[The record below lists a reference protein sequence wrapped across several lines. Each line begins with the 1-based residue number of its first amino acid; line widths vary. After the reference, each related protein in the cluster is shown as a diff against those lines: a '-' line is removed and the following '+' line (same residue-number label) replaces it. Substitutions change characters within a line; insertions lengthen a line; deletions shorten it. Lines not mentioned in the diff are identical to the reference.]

1 MYFVFKH
8 IIKDGEDINEYLI
21 KLENIDEVHYDR
33 ETYTLHIRADNY
45 ESEIDI
51 EFEELKYGVTAFD
64 EIKKYCLSLNSTIIG
79 IK

>member
-1 MYFVFKH
+1 MYFVFNH

-33 ETYTLHIRADNY
+33 ETYTLHIRVDNY
-45 ESEIDI
+45 ESDI
-51 EFEELKYGVTAFD
+51 EVEFEDLKYCVTAFD
-64 EIKKYCLSLNSTIIG
+64 EIKKYCLSLNSIIIG